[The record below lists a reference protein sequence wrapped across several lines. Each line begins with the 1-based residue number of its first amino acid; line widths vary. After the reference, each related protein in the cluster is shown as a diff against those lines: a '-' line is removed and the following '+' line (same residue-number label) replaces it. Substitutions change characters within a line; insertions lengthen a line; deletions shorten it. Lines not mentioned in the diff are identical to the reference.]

1 MRKFAIILALG
12 AFSSAAWGQAGEIW
26 FNFGESLLQN
36 SGLGTDLAFNGTSND
51 IKLDNGYRFGFRFNF
66 NVGDHYGAEVGYAF
80 NHSALDFNAAAASAI
95 LSGTGISTVGSAAT
109 PVSLSMHMH
118 QGTFDGLYYPFT
130 TDKAKVRPFLVAGVQ
145 FDNFVPPGA
154 SSYSGSTKFGANFG
168 GGVKV
173 HVKGMWAIRFDAR
186 EYVTPKPSFGFALNS
201 GALWQT
207 ELSAGIGIGF

>member
-36 SGLGTDLAFNGTSND
+36 SGLGTDLAFSNSSND

-80 NHSALDFNAAAASAI
+80 NHTALDFNPAAAAAI
-95 LSGTGISTVGSAAT
+95 GVGPGVAPVGSSSGST
-109 PVSLSMHMH
+109 SLSMHMH

-130 TDKAKVRPFLVAGVQ
+130 TDKAKVRPFLVGGVQ
-145 FDNFVPPGA
+145 FDNFVPPGGA
-154 SSYSGSTKFGANFG
+154 SYNGSTKFGLNFG

-173 HVKGMWAIRFDAR
+173 HVKGMWAVRLDAR
-186 EYVTPKPSFGFALNS
+186 EYFTGKPSFGFANNS
-201 GALWQT
+201 GLLWQT
-207 ELSAGIGIGF
+207 EVSAGVGIGF

>member
-1 MRKFAIILALG
+1 MRKFAIILGLA
-12 AFSSAAWGQAGEIW
+12 AFSTAAWGQAGEIW

-36 SGLGTDLAFNGTSND
+36 SGLGTNLAFSNSSND

-80 NHSALDFNAAAASAI
+80 NHSALDFDKAAAA
-95 LSGTGISTVGSAAT
+95 GIGSTT

-118 QGTFDGLYYPFT
+118 QGTFDGLYYPLT

-145 FDNFVPPGA
+145 FDNFVPPGGA
-154 SSYSGSTKFGANFG
+154 SYNGSTKFGLNFG

-173 HVKGMWAIRFDAR
+173 HIKGMWAMRLDAR
-186 EYVTPKPSFGFALNS
+186 EYFTGKPSFGFADNS
-201 GALWQT
+201 GLLWQT
-207 ELSAGIGIGF
+207 EVSAGVGIGF

>member
-1 MRKFAIILALG
+1 MRKFAIVLALSV
-12 AFSSAAWGQAGEIW
+12 FSVSAWGQAGEIW

-51 IKLDNGYRFGFRFNF
+51 IKLDNGYRFSFRFNF

-80 NHSALDFNAAAASAI
+80 NHTDLDFN
-95 LSGTGISTVGSAAT
+95 SAAGAAIGAGT
-109 PVSLSMHMH
+109 STTTIGASTATSFAMHMH

-130 TDKAKVRPFLVAGVQ
+130 TDKDKIRPFLVGGVQ

-173 HVKGMWAIRFDAR
+173 KVKGMWGIRFDAR

-201 GALWQT
+201 GALWQS
-207 ELSAGIGIGF
+207 EISAGVGYGF